1 MPFTTVPAYALSITA
16 LTEILGRCFQDYFVP
31 FTLTPEQFAARFIAE
46 GLSFADSCVWYAD
59 NEPVAIALITR
70 RGNRARLAAFAIQPG
85 WRGKGLTKPM
95 LGALFAGLKDVTSLS
110 LEVIRENAPAIA
122 LYESLGFSI
131 ARELCGYQGKLV
143 EPVDALAAGS
153 LDGLLCAV
161 YRGPAENTPWQ
172 LDPLSFPSL
181 PCQVVKDGEHAWGV
195 IATLT
200 ATPQL
205 RYLFVD
211 PAYRHQGL
219 ARQLLQKINAQ
230 YPGIGTPVAIPA
242 TFASLFEGAGYQ
254 EMVITQ
260 YEMVRTA

>member
-1 MPFTTVPAYALSITA
+1 MPFTAVPAYALSITE
-16 LTEILGRCFQDYFVP
+16 LTDILGRCFQDYFVP
-31 FTLTPEQFAARFIAE
+31 FTLTPEHFAARFIAE
-46 GLSFADSCVWYAD
+46 GLSFADSCVWFAD

-95 LGALFAGLKDVTSLS
+95 LSVLFAGLTEVTSLS
-110 LEVIRENAPAIA
+110 LEVIRENRPAIA
-122 LYESLGFSI
+122 LYQSLGFCV
-131 ARELCGYQGKLV
+131 ARELCGYQGKRV
-143 EPVDALAAGS
+143 EPRTELADGS

-172 LDPLSFPSL
+172 LDPLCFPSL
-181 PCQVVKDGEHAWGV
+181 PCRVVKDGEHAWGV

-211 PAYRHQGL
+211 PAHRRQGL
-219 ARQLLQKINAQ
+219 ARKLLQKINAQ
-230 YPGIGTPVAIPA
+230 YPGIGTPVAVPSA
-242 TFASLFEGAGYQ
+242 FSSLFEGAGFK
-254 EMVITQ
+254 EMVIAQ
-260 YEMVRTA
+260 YEMVRTP